1 MYSLVLNNSIG
12 IKYFYKYCAPTELNS
27 KPTYQKHQIEMKTGK
42 YIIIGIL
49 LWSFCF
55 LAGCNVKEM
64 KLSKIDLMDL
74 EGNPVQLEELRG
86 KPIFLNFWA
95 TWCPPCR
102 KEKPAM
108 ERARQ
113 ILEKEGFQ
121 FVLVSQEDM
130 EIIKRFHESKPYG
143 FNYLKTSNNIK
154 LLGVF
159 EIPQTYIYNSAGDVV
174 FEHTGMMNWDS
185 EETLAMLR
193 DVVK

>member
-1 MYSLVLNNSIG
+1 
-12 IKYFYKYCAPTELNS
+12 
-27 KPTYQKHQIEMKTGK
+27 MKTSK
-42 YIIIGIL
+42 YVLVAVL
-49 LWSFCF
+49 LWATC
-55 LAGCNVKEM
+55 LLGGCNVKEM
-64 KLSKIDLMDL
+64 KLSKIDLVDL
-74 EGNPVQLEELRG
+74 EGNPVKLEELRG

-108 ERARQ
+108 ERARK

-121 FVLVSQEDM
+121 FVMISQEEM
-130 EIIKRFHESKPYG
+130 ETIKRFHEAMPYG
-143 FNYLKTSNNIK
+143 FKYFKTTDNIK

-159 EIPQTYIYNSAGDVV
+159 EIPQTYVYNSDGEVV

>member
-1 MYSLVLNNSIG
+1 
-12 IKYFYKYCAPTELNS
+12 
-27 KPTYQKHQIEMKTGK
+27 MKASK
-42 YIIIGIL
+42 YIIIGLL

-55 LAGCNVKEM
+55 LTSCNIKEM
-64 KLSKIDLMDL
+64 KLSKIDLVDL
-74 EGNPVQLEELRG
+74 DGNPVQLEDLRG

-108 ERARQ
+108 ENARK

-121 FVLVSQEDM
+121 FVIVSQEDM
-130 EIIKRFHESKPYG
+130 EIIKRFHDSKPYG
-143 FNYLKTSNNIK
+143 FRYLKTSNNIK

-159 EIPQTYIYNSAGDVV
+159 EIPQTYVYNSEGEVV
-174 FEHTGMMNWDS
+174 FEHTGMMEWDS

>member
-1 MYSLVLNNSIG
+1 
-12 IKYFYKYCAPTELNS
+12 
-27 KPTYQKHQIEMKTGK
+27 MKTGK
-42 YIIIGIL
+42 YILIGIL
-49 LWSFCF
+49 LWLLCF
-55 LAGCNVKEM
+55 LAGCNAKEM

-130 EIIKRFHESKPYG
+130 ETIKRFHKSKPYG

-159 EIPQTYIYNSAGDVV
+159 EIPQTYIYNSSGDVV